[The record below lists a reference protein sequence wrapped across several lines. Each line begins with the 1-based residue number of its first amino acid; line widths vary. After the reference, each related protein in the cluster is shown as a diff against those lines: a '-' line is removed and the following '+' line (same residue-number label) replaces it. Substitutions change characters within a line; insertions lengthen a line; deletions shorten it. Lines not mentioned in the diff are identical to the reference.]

1 MQEIKMPGFSAAER
15 DRRYR
20 AVRQAMA
27 ERGLDCVIAPQNTG
41 EWGACQ
47 PDARYLT
54 SIGGGGTAV
63 AAVLAS
69 EGAPIAIIRD
79 SRRTEF
85 WNRAQDWVTEVRGT
99 VDGRWGEA
107 LVQAVRDLGCE
118 SRRIGLSGLA
128 GVLRNPD
135 GTVSHGEY
143 AALRD
148 AFPQATFL
156 NATDLMHDI
165 RMIKSAEEIAMI
177 ERAQRCADAISEAA
191 FEIAR
196 PGTTEHELQA
206 EMMAAHIRSGGEVP
220 AMLLMGIGKAPDQT
234 YLVPTMRSLEP
245 NDILICESEIKFGG
259 YMAQSIEALSLGP
272 PSADY
277 QRLYDSSLEC
287 FYVLLDVAK
296 PGVPLCRADPSVGR
310 THAIVGPSRG
320 TDHGARARTGS
331 GRAKHTGGRRRTG
344 SRDRRGPLFHPEAV
358 GDLGQRQA
366 LDPGRKLNRHRGQRR
381 PTAGSLEDGVS
392 SPRLSDWRRDDCDS
406 PAAVCGRFTNEF
418 DTANQGEK
426 EVTSRRRQ
434 FG

>member
-15 DRRYR
+15 DRRYL

-69 EGAPIAIIRD
+69 KGAPIAIIRD

-143 AALRD
+143 AALCD

-191 FEIAR
+191 FETAR

-296 PGVPLCRADPSVGR
+296 PGVPYAELIHLWEEHMQSSGLRAGPTMGHGLGLGQD
-310 THAIVGPSRG
+310 GPSTRAG
-320 TDHGARARTGS
+320 GDAQGRVIAAGHCFILKPWATSANGKHSIRAGNSIVIEDNGARRL
-331 GRAKHTGGRRRTG
+331 GRLKMAFRR
-344 SRDRRGPLFHPEAV
+344 
-358 GDLGQRQA
+358 LG
-366 LDPGRKLNRHRGQRR
+366 
-381 PTAGSLEDGVS
+381 
-392 SPRLSDWRRDDCDS
+392 
-406 PAAVCGRFTNEF
+406 
-418 DTANQGEK
+418 
-426 EVTSRRRQ
+426 
-434 FG
+434 